1 MNSVELM
8 VTDLVQIAE
17 APLYSTYRWLGRQ
30 LGRDLPLGEF
40 LRLVDELIARD
51 VLRLWEVD
59 HRSHDRT
66 ELFGVPE
73 GLEERYR
80 TAEGLD
86 ESFDPFGLSLTLGT
100 AADVEAEPSWEVD
113 FDFERGRFELL
124 AEAGIDDD
132 AVKQASRYFPDVALV
147 AEQREPAGGRVRIVG
162 RIDAA

>member
-1 MNSVELM
+1 MNSVELL
-8 VTDLVQIAE
+8 VVDVVQIAE

-73 GLEERYR
+73 GLQERYEA
-80 TAEGLD
+80 AEGLD
-86 ESFDPFGLSLTLGT
+86 GSFDPFGLSLTLGA
-100 AADVEAEPSWEVD
+100 AADTDAEPSWEVD
-113 FDFERGRFELL
+113 FDFERGRFQLL
-124 AEAGIDDD
+124 ADEGTDDD
-132 AVKQASRYFPDVALV
+132 AVMQASRYFPDVTLV
-147 AEQREPAGGRVRIVG
+147 AEQREPAGGRIRIVG
-162 RIDAA
+162 RIDTA